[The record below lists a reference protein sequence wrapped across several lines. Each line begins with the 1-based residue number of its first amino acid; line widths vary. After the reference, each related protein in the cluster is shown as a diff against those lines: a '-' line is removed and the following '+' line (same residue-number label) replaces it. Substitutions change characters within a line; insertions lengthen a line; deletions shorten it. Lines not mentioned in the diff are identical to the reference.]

1 MAGGGGEGGQ
11 SYMYSIHP
19 CIKSCLD
26 SRQIK
31 GGVLTLMIIIMI
43 MKQMLQDQI
52 LLSMIKIPQPVL
64 FERKQKAK
72 RMWSNYQRGIRLFPF
87 HLFHD

>member
-1 MAGGGGEGGQ
+1 
-11 SYMYSIHP
+11 
-19 CIKSCLD
+19 
-26 SRQIK
+26 
-31 GGVLTLMIIIMI
+31 MIIIMI

-52 LLSMIKIPQPVL
+52 LLSMIKIPQLVL